1 MPRVSKEQASKNH
14 DVIEAASAR
23 LFREQ
28 GFKAVSVNEL
38 MSAAGLTH
46 GGFYGHFESKD
57 ALAKVACQKAFD
69 QSSARIEARFGQA
82 QDRPAALRALVD
94 SYLSVERRDN
104 LGDGC
109 PATAFA
115 SDISREPAESP
126 LRTAYID
133 GLKGLL
139 DQIGALSATNHSTA
153 ARRDTAI
160 VQLSAM
166 VGALLLARATKGDD
180 LSEQFLTVVR
190 EHIARSI

>member
-57 ALAKVACQKAFD
+57 ALARVACQKAFD
-69 QSSARIEARFGQA
+69 QSRARIEARTGKT
-82 QDRPAALRALVD
+82 QDRPAALRSLVEG
-94 SYLSVERRDN
+94 YLSIERRDN

-126 LRTAYID
+126 LRAAYID
-133 GLKGLL
+133 GVKGLL
-139 DQIGALSATNHSTA
+139 DQIGALSTTDDAIE
-153 ARRDTAI
+153 RRETAI

-166 VGALLLARATKGDD
+166 VGALLLARATSGDD

-190 EHIARSI
+190 EHIVRST

>member
-14 DVIEAASAR
+14 DVIEGASAR

-28 GFKAVSVNEL
+28 GFKAVTVNEL

-46 GGFYGHFESKD
+46 GGFYRHFESKD

-69 QSSARIEARFGQA
+69 QSRARIGARIGQA
-82 QDRPAALRALVD
+82 PDRPAALRSLVD
-94 SYLSVERRDN
+94 GYLSIERRDN

-109 PATAFA
+109 AATAFA

-126 LRTAYID
+126 LRAAYID
-133 GLKGLL
+133 GVKGLL
-139 DQIGALSATNHSTA
+139 DQIGALSMADHSNE
-153 ARRDTAI
+153 RRDAAI

-166 VGALLLARATKGDD
+166 VGALLLARATNGDE
-180 LSEQFLTVVR
+180 LSEQFLSVVR
-190 EHIARSI
+190 EHIVRAT

>member
-14 DVIEAASAR
+14 EVIEVASAR

-57 ALAKVACQKAFD
+57 ALAKVACKKAFD
-69 QSSARIEARFGQA
+69 QSSARIGARIGQA
-82 QDRPAALRALVD
+82 SDRSTALRSLVD
-94 SYLSVERRDN
+94 GYLSIERRDN

-109 PATAFA
+109 AATAFA

-126 LRTAYID
+126 LRATYID
-133 GLKGLL
+133 GVKGLL
-139 DQIGALSATNHSTA
+139 DQIGALSTA
-153 ARRDTAI
+153 DQSNERRDAAI

-166 VGALLLARATKGDD
+166 VGALLLARATSGDE
-180 LSEQFLTVVR
+180 LSEQILSVVR
-190 EHIARSI
+190 EHIVRAT